1 MNLVEQTGAL
11 IDEAW
16 QRFGARA
23 QREPESELARALDCL
38 FRGYGLDSTRKLLR
52 NFLVRR
58 ADWWAYTRG
67 HDDPVAWALRAH
79 RVRHERGSRTAM
91 WRKRPA
97 AMKRSGRSSTLC
109 SAACAKYDRPIVKLV
124 EAYRASCAG
133 ADAEAWLRA
142 ACSLAL
148 KIDGSLRARKASG
161 AQAKR
166 LGKSDE
172 ARMLEL
178 HETLGARLSA
188 IWRDRADQICYRVN
202 EAALTCGVA
211 LVDAYQSVKAE
222 RQAIDYGD
230 IEWHAYNLV
239 SVSDHA
245 VYMHYKLDSRYRH
258 ILLDEFQDTNPLQ
271 WLTLKSW
278 FAAAAEAESRPVV
291 FLVGD
296 PKQSI
301 YRFRGAEAR
310 LFDQAAGYLHNE
322 FGACTVPQLESRRCA
337 PAVIEVVNRLFSGE
351 PDFRGFE
358 AHTAHY
364 ASKPGRV
371 EVLPLVPE
379 NRGQTPFFAG
389 ESRASDPKKVPYGVA
404 ESRFSRRSRWT
415 KTCAAKRRPGSSSIE
430 SIRSSVS
437 GSSWM
442 TIPKAKRGRRAT
454 RTS

>member
-1 MNLVEQTGAL
+1 
-11 IDEAW
+11 
-16 QRFGARA
+16 
-23 QREPESELARALDCL
+23 
-38 FRGYGLDSTRKLLR
+38 
-52 NFLVRR
+52 
-58 ADWWAYTRG
+58 
-67 HDDPVAWALRAH
+67 
-79 RVRHERGSRTAM
+79 
-91 WRKRPA
+91 
-97 AMKRSGRSSTLC
+97 
-109 SAACAKYDRPIVKLV
+109 
-124 EAYRASCAG
+124 
-133 ADAEAWLRA
+133 
-142 ACSLAL
+142 
-148 KIDGSLRARKASG
+148 
-161 AQAKR
+161 
-166 LGKSDE
+166 
-172 ARMLEL
+172 MLEL

-211 LVDAYQSVKAE
+211 LVEAYQSVKAE

-310 LFDQAAGYLHNE
+310 LFDEAASYLRNE
-322 FGACTVPQLESRRCA
+322 FGASTVPQLESRRCA

-351 PDFRGFE
+351 PDFSGFE

-371 EVLPLVPE
+371 EVLPLVE
-379 NRGQTPFFAG
+379 NGA
-389 ESRASDPKKVPYGVA
+389 ASILSAA
-404 ESRFSRRSRWT
+404 EKSYPMLLMRIPCSRRSRWT
-415 KTCAAKRRPGSSSIE
+415 KTCAAKRRRGSSSIE
-430 SIRSSVS
+430 SIRSSAS
-437 GSSWM
+437 GSSRM
-442 TIPKAKRGRRAT
+442 MRPRAKRGRRAM
-454 RTS
+454 RTSWSSSRGARISRSTSRH